1 MEPLTKIEL
10 RTCKW
15 LGVLAFACAVT
26 AELLDLAQSPSGQ
39 RTSFAHRETLRRVSR
54 QIQSGVRQWRR

>member
-26 AELLDLAQSPSGQ
+26 AELLDLARGPNGQ
-39 RTSFAHRETLRRVSR
+39 GATFAARERLRRAGR
-54 QIQSGVRQWRR
+54 QIQPGSRYWRR

>member
-26 AELLDLAQSPSGQ
+26 AELLDLAQSSNGQ
-39 RTSFAHRETLRRVSR
+39 RVTFAARERLRRAGRLAQPSAK
-54 QIQSGVRQWRR
+54 QWRR